1 MIIDLIGWR
10 ASLTPKRP
18 ALFWKDR
25 WYSYAELNERAQKLA
40 AHLHRQGIKKDD
52 RIAILALNHIAHLDL
67 VLAAPKLGF
76 IYTPFNYR
84 LSSAEQKQL
93 AAEIEPALLLH
104 DEKHCALAEATG
116 CRRLPLEN
124 YETWLHEESAAPSA
138 SAGGN
143 SSFSMTP
150 AAAPGASAGDT
161 KSFSMTPDPE
171 PAAPMLNGDDIHMI
185 LFTGGST
192 GLPKGALIPY
202 RQVFF
207 NAVNTAIAW
216 GITENDCAIQAT
228 PAFHAALNVLA
239 TPLLFL
245 GGRVVWAESFEPGG
259 YLKLAEAHKSTILF
273 MVPTMFQ
280 MLTEHPQF
288 AGANL
293 SQVRFAIS
301 GGAPCPP
308 TVREPF
314 AARGIRFKQGYGMTE
329 CGVNCFAI
337 SLDEAKQY
345 PGAVGRPMPTLQAVI
360 RTPDG
365 APVKPG
371 EIGELTLSGPVVC
384 AGYFNKPDETA
395 ESFRDG
401 WLWTGDLARQD
412 ERGLYFICGRRKE
425 MYISGGENIYPAEIE
440 AALLQCAGVAECAVI
455 GIAHPRWGETG
466 LAAVSLRP
474 DVRLNAESLRALL
487 KPRLAG
493 YKLPGEFL
501 FLSDLPKTGAG
512 KINKPEIRRAY
523 EAQQTV
529 RQSLTA

>member
-1 MIIDLIGWR
+1 
-10 ASLTPKRP
+10 
-18 ALFWKDR
+18 
-25 WYSYAELNERAQKLA
+25 
-40 AHLHRQGIKKDD
+40 
-52 RIAILALNHIAHLDL
+52 
-67 VLAAPKLGF
+67 
-76 IYTPFNYR
+76 
-84 LSSAEQKQL
+84 
-93 AAEIEPALLLH
+93 
-104 DEKHCALAEATG
+104 
-116 CRRLPLEN
+116 
-124 YETWLHEESAAPSA
+124 
-138 SAGGN
+138 
-143 SSFSMTP
+143 
-150 AAAPGASAGDT
+150 
-161 KSFSMTPDPE
+161 
-171 PAAPMLNGDDIHMI
+171 MI

-216 GITENDCAIQAT
+216 GITENDCTIQAT
-228 PAFHAALNVLA
+228 PAFHAALNVLT

-245 GGRVVWAESFEPGG
+245 GGRVIWAETFDPGE
-259 YLKLAEAHKSTILF
+259 YLKLAQAHQATVLF

-280 MLTEHPQF
+280 MLTEHSEF
-288 AGANL
+288 KNTDL

-301 GGAPCPP
+301 GGAACPP
-308 TVREPF
+308 AMREPF
-314 AARGIRFKQGYGMTE
+314 AARGIGFKQGYGMTE

-440 AALLQCAGVAECAVI
+440 TALLQCAGVAECAVI
-455 GIAHPRWGETG
+455 GIPHPRWGETG

-501 FLSDLPKTGAG
+501 FLDTLPKTGAG
-512 KINKPEIRRAY
+512 KVNKPEIRRIY
-523 EAQQTV
+523 EAGQIVKQA
-529 RQSLTA
+529 RLA